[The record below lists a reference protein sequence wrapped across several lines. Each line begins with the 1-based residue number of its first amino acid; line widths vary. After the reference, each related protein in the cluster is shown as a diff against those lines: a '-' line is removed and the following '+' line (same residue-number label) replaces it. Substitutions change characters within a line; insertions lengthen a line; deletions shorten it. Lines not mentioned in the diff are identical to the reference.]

1 MLMMSFIGQIGQNGK
16 MTMIIERQSIV
27 SGKTYQ
33 MELDI
38 TQEQLND
45 FVDGISELAQDA
57 FPHLSIDEREFIIS
71 GIHPVEWKELF
82 GELED

>member
-1 MLMMSFIGQIGQNGK
+1 
-16 MTMIIERQSIV
+16 MIIEKQSIV

-71 GIHPVEWKELF
+71 GIHPIEWKELF

>member
-1 MLMMSFIGQIGQNGK
+1 
-16 MTMIIERQSIV
+16 MIIEKQSLI

-38 TQEQLND
+38 TQQQLND
-45 FVDGISELAQDA
+45 FVDGISGLAQDSC
-57 FPHLSIDEREFIIS
+57 PHLSVDEREFIIS
-71 GIHPVEWKELF
+71 GIHPVEWRELF